1 MSGTFIDKMKHDWS
15 FWSIGRPQR
24 ASAGGWIDHVL
35 NRANAQSPIFE
46 TPEDFEA
53 FERVLAEAVER
64 TGIRLLAYCVPGN
77 HWHLVVCAM
86 SPCSPPRVTRR
97 REPLSRS
104 IFQTFGNNRRIAVDI
119 IFVGDSMFLYYF
131 DGRLKSGGQA
141 P

>member
-1 MSGTFIDKMKHDWS
+1 MPGTFNDKMKHDWS
-15 FWSIGRPQR
+15 FWSKGRPQR

-35 NRANAQSPIFE
+35 NRANAKSPIFE

-64 TGIRLLAYCVPGN
+64 TGTRLLAYCVLGN

-86 SPCSPPRVTRR
+86 SPCSPSRATRR
-97 REPLSRS
+97 HEPRSRL
-104 IFQTFGNNRRIAVDI
+104 IFQTFGNNRRIVVDI
-119 IFVGDSMFLYYF
+119 IFVCDIIFVYYF